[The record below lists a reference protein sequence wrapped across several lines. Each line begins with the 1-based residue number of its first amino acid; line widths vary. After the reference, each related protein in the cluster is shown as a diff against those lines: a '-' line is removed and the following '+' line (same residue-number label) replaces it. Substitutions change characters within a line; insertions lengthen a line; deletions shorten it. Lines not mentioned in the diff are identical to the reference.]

1 LLWLENTHNRA
12 GGTIMPL
19 KHQRDLVAIARSA
32 GLATHLDGARI
43 FNAAVGLDVR
53 VDELAEGM
61 DSVYVDLTKG
71 LSCPLGALLAGSA
84 AFVNEARR
92 RRRAL
97 GGGMR
102 QAGIIAAAGLVA
114 LETTIDRLAD
124 DHLHARW
131 LGERLAEIQGYQ
143 VDIDAIETNIVF
155 ADVSGIGEPR
165 DVAERLLAKGLIVM
179 ASPPSQIRM
188 VTHRH
193 IGREEADIALRAL
206 SELAEESRGLSG
218 DRA

>member
-1 LLWLENTHNRA
+1 
-12 GGTIMPL
+12 MPVR
-19 KHQRDLVAIARSA
+19 HQQDLVAIARSS
-32 GLATHLDGARI
+32 GLITHLDGARL
-43 FNAAVGLDVR
+43 FNAAIGLDVR
-53 VDELAEGM
+53 VDELAKGM

-71 LSCPLGALLAGSA
+71 LSCPLGALLVGSA
-84 AFVNEARR
+84 AFVDEARR

-114 LETTIDRLAD
+114 LETMVDRLID
-124 DHLHARW
+124 DHIRARW
-131 LGERLAEIQGYQ
+131 LGERLAEIGGYQ
-143 VDIDAIETNIVF
+143 VDLDAIETNIVF

-179 ASPPSQIRM
+179 ASPPSHIRM

-206 SELAEESRGLSG
+206 SELAEESRRPSD
-218 DRA
+218 DRHVSSRPD